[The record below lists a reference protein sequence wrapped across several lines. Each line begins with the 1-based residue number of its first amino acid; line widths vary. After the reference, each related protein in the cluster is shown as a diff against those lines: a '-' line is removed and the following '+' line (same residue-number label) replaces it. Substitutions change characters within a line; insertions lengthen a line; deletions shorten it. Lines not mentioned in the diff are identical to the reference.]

1 MPQPQNQPPKHH
13 PSKLDEAS
21 DALMHLAAQ
30 MGIDPSDPL
39 VLVARGNARL
49 EEKVEQWTQTN
60 LQLLELLS
68 QQVEEQQRSAQ
79 HYSKLIYYLNGFD
92 GQLLCLQQQIETA
105 LSSLSRWA
113 PDTPIGTELAQIK
126 QATTTIQQTTQ
137 ALGVTLKSL
146 STGDS
151 RLQLPNLSPS
161 KSLPRLSFRAGA
173 IGGLAIALV
182 ALSLWQFNEVEF
194 IKQRVTWSQ
203 IKLQRLEQVMGL
215 DSRG

>member
-1 MPQPQNQPPKHH
+1 MPQPQN
-13 PSKLDEAS
+13 PSRLDEAS
-21 DALMHLAAQ
+21 DTLMHLAAQ
-30 MGIDPSDPL
+30 MGIDPTDPL

-92 GQLLCLQQQIETA
+92 GQLLGLQQQIETA
-105 LSSLSRWA
+105 LSALNRWA
-113 PDTPIGTELAQIK
+113 PDTPIGTELAQIR
-126 QATTTIQQTTQ
+126 QATAQIQQTTQ
-137 ALGVTLKSL
+137 ALGTTLKSL

-151 RLQLPNLSPS
+151 SPPS
-161 KSLPRLSFRAGA
+161 PKANPSNSPLKWSFRAGIA
-173 IGGLAIALV
+173 ALLTVSLLGLG
-182 ALSLWQFNEVEF
+182 LWQYREMEF

-203 IKLQRLEQVMGL
+203 IKLQRIEHLMGIN
-215 DSRG
+215 SGG

>member
-1 MPQPQNQPPKHH
+1 
-13 PSKLDEAS
+13 
-21 DALMHLAAQ
+21 

-79 HYSKLIYYLNGFD
+79 HTSRLIHYLNGFD
-92 GQLLCLQQQIETA
+92 GQLLGLQQQTETA

-126 QATTTIQQTTQ
+126 QATTAIQQTTQ
-137 ALGVTLKSL
+137 ALGVTLKNL

-151 RLQLPNLSPS
+151 KLQSPNPNPS
-161 KSLPRLSFRAGA
+161 KSSLRWSFRVGA
-173 IGGLAIALV
+173 MGGLAIALV
-182 ALSLWQFNEVEF
+182 ALSLWQFNEVKF

-203 IKLQRLEQVMGL
+203 IKLQRMEQVMAL
-215 DSRG
+215 SPSH

>member
-1 MPQPQNQPPKHH
+1 MSQSPAPPQ
-13 PSKLDEAS
+13 SRLDEAS

-30 MGIDPSDPL
+30 MGIEPTDPL

-92 GQLLCLQQQIETA
+92 GQLLGLQQQIETA
-105 LSSLSRWA
+105 LSALSRWA

-126 QATTTIQQTTQ
+126 QATAQIQQTTQ
-137 ALGVTLKSL
+137 ALGITLKSL

-151 RLQLPNLSPS
+151 KLLPSKASPS
-161 KSLPRLSFRAGA
+161 KSPLGWSFRASITA
-173 IGGLAIALV
+173 LLTVSLLGLG
-182 ALSLWQFNEVEF
+182 LWQYREMEF

-203 IKLQRLEQVMGL
+203 IKLQRIEHLMGI
-215 DSRG
+215 DS

>member
-1 MPQPQNQPPKHH
+1 MSQSPAQPQ
-13 PSKLDEAS
+13 SRLDEAS

-30 MGIDPSDPL
+30 MGIDPTDPL

-92 GQLLCLQQQIETA
+92 GQLLGLQQQIETA
-105 LSSLSRWA
+105 IASLSRWA

-126 QATTTIQQTTQ
+126 QATAQIQQTTQ
-137 ALGVTLKSL
+137 VLGTTLKSL

-151 RLQLPNLSPS
+151 SPPS
-161 KSLPRLSFRAGA
+161 PKANPPKSPMRWSFRAGITA
-173 IGGLAIALV
+173 LLTVSLLGLG
-182 ALSLWQFNEVEF
+182 LWQYREMEF

-203 IKLQRLEQVMGL
+203 IKLQRIEHLMGI
-215 DSRG
+215 DSEG

>member
-1 MPQPQNQPPKHH
+1 MPQPQN
-13 PSKLDEAS
+13 PSRLDEAS
-21 DALMHLAAQ
+21 DALLHLATQ

-92 GQLLCLQQQIETA
+92 GQLLGLQQQIETA
-105 LSSLSRWA
+105 LSALSRWA

-126 QATTTIQQTTQ
+126 LATTTIQQTTQ
-137 ALGVTLKSL
+137 ALDTTLKSL
-146 STGDS
+146 STGDF
-151 RLQLPNLSPS
+151 RLQSPNASPS
-161 KSLPRLSFRAGA
+161 KSSRRWSFRTGIAA
-173 IGGLAIALV
+173 LLTVSFLGLG
-182 ALSLWQFNEVEF
+182 LWQYREMEF

-203 IKLQRLEQVMGL
+203 IKLQRIEHLMGI
-215 DSRG
+215 DSKG

>member
-1 MPQPQNQPPKHH
+1 MPTPPAQPQ
-13 PSKLDEAS
+13 SRLDEAS

-30 MGIDPSDPL
+30 MGIDPTDPL

-92 GQLLCLQQQIETA
+92 GQLLGLQQHIETA

-126 QATTTIQQTTQ
+126 QATVQIQQTTQ
-137 ALGVTLKSL
+137 VLGTTQKSL

-151 RLQLPNLSPS
+151 RLPSSSLSPIQ
-161 KSLPRLSFRAGA
+161 KPSLRWSCRAGIA
-173 IGGLAIALV
+173 ALLTASLLGLG
-182 ALSLWQFNEVEF
+182 LWQYQELEF

-203 IKLQRLEQVMGL
+203 IKLQRIEHLMGI
-215 DSRG
+215 DSGG

>member
-1 MPQPQNQPPKHH
+1 MPQPQNQPQL
-13 PSKLDEAS
+13 KLDEAS

-60 LQLLELLS
+60 LQLLALLS

-92 GQLLCLQQQIETA
+92 GQLLGLQQQIETA

-137 ALGVTLKSL
+137 ALGTTLKSL

-151 RLQLPNLSPS
+151 RLQLLNLSPS
-161 KSLPRLSFRAGA
+161 KSLPKWSFRTGA
-173 IGGLAIALV
+173 MGGLAIALV

-203 IKLQRLEQVMGL
+203 IKLQRIEHLMGI